1 MEGLQPKPIS
11 PQTSQSSSAPEVT
24 SDLESIEA
32 RQEEART
39 VRYAIGKLNDFLR
52 WFLAVL
58 EVALALRF
66 LFMLIAANTANL
78 FTGFL
83 YALTSIVLVPF
94 AGILSSPA
102 VAHQKG
108 QVPTFELS
116 TLIAM
121 LVYWLIFWAIRRFLH
136 ILVSGPEE
144 PISL

>member
-1 MEGLQPKPIS
+1 MEGLQPKPVS
-11 PQTSQSSSAPEVT
+11 PQTSQSSAPEST
-24 SDLESIEA
+24 SDLESIET

-39 VRYAIGKLNDFLR
+39 VRYAVGKLNDFLR

-66 LFMLIAANTANL
+66 LFMLIAANPDNL

-94 AGILSSPA
+94 AGILSSPTVVQRGHIA
-102 VAHQKG
+102 
-108 QVPTFELS
+108 PTFELP

-121 LVYWLIFWAIRRFLH
+121 LVYWLIFWAIRRFLY
-136 ILVSGPEE
+136 ILVYGPEE
-144 PISL
+144 PAS